1 MFEPLYEI
9 LNKIKSINPNVVVN
23 KSILTGNIQELIIE
37 LNTEKQLYEKGI
49 DATGKKLSDIGGEYS
64 PVTLEIANRKGRPKR
79 SATHIDLKD
88 TGAFYESHRVEI
100 KSLKQNYF
108 EIIANPIKTKDKKNI
123 VKGIIVKVTTSL
135 YDDWG
140 EDITGL
146 TLESKEILAN
156 ELKEVLPNI
165 LRSELDL

>member
-49 DATGKKLSDIGGEYS
+49 NALGQKLSSIGGNYS
-64 PVTLEIANRKGRPKR
+64 PKTMQESQLKGRPKK
-79 SATHIDLKD
+79 SADHIDLKD
-88 TGAFYESHRVEI
+88 TGEFYESHRVIVRNMQSDE
-100 KSLKQNYF
+100 F
-108 EIIANPIKTKDKKNI
+108 EIIANPLKDDTN
-123 VKGIIVKVTTSL
+123 L
-135 YDDWG
+135 YAEWG